1 MDLLLQQIFNG
12 VLIGST
18 YALVAL
24 GFTLVLGTLDL
35 LNFAH
40 GETIMVCAYG
50 ALVAT
55 MVGGLPFPAIVL
67 SAMVLGGLL
76 AMVVYLASFRW
87 VDKSVWTAPA
97 LSTVGVGLLLQ
108 TGVARIWGSNQRQVP
123 DRLADIRIYLGPVVI
138 TASQV
143 VVIATTLLLM
153 FALHLLLTRTRL
165 GQAMRAVAENTVVA
179 SLLGIPV
186 ERTIA
191 MTLVISGVSAGAAG
205 ALTSLVYHTIT
216 PFIGLNL
223 LLKGMTGM
231 VLGGLGNVYGAMLGG
246 VAVGLIETLI
256 VSYWS
261 STYQDVVVFGVLILT
276 LMFRP
281 AGLLGTHIRERA

>member
-1 MDLLLQQIFNG
+1 MDLLLQQLFNG
-12 VLIGST
+12 LIIGST

-40 GETIMVCAYG
+40 GETIMACAYA
-50 ALVAT
+50 ALLAT
-55 MVGGLPFPAIVL
+55 MIAGLPFPLVVVC
-67 SAMVLGGLL
+67 AMLVGGII
-76 AMVVYLASFRW
+76 AGGVYLASFRY
-87 VDKSVWTAPA
+87 VDRSVWTAPA

-108 TGVARIWGSNQRQVP
+108 TGANRLFGSDQRQVP
-123 DRLADIRIYLGPVVI
+123 DRLADIQFTLGPVTIAATHIVI
-138 TASQV
+138 
-143 VVIATTLLLM
+143 IATTIVLM
-153 FALHLLLTRTRL
+153 LALHLLLTRMRL
-165 GQAMRAVAENTVVA
+165 GQAMRAVAESTTVA
-179 SLLGIPV
+179 ALLGIPV

-191 MTLVISGVSAGAAG
+191 ATLVISGLLAGAAG

-246 VAVGLIETLI
+246 VLVGLIETLV

-261 STYQDVVVFGVLILT
+261 STYQDLVVFGVLILT

-281 AGLLGTHIRERA
+281 AGLLGAQIRERA

>member
-1 MDLLLQQIFNG
+1 MDLLLQQVFNG

-67 SAMVLGGLL
+67 SAMALGALV
-76 AMVVYLASFRW
+76 AMIVYLASFRW

-108 TGVARIWGSNQRQVP
+108 TGASRIWGSNQRQVP
-123 DRLADIRIYLGPVVI
+123 DRLADIRFSLGPVEI
-138 TASQV
+138 TASQA
-143 VVIATTLLLM
+143 VVIGTTLILM
-153 FALHLLLTRTRL
+153 FALHLLLTRSRL
-165 GQAMRAVAENTVVA
+165 GQAMRAVAEDTVVA

-191 MTLVISGVSAGAAG
+191 MTLVISGVLAGAAG

-246 VAVGLIETLI
+246 VAVGLIETMI